1 MGAPRARGAGEP
13 AESLGVLEEV
23 RVFVGPVLRV
33 GGERGRQHRAEVWVR
48 VKKET
53 IAQSTT
59 RRRRRRGGGRDA
71 AQGAHRHACHRLIT
85 LTSLT
90 DGSNAWEG
98 RRNARGG
105 EVGGESSSGA
115 RRILVNPPGWF
126 LFFSRGGI
134 PGTRVRGDA
143 GRMNRVRAR
152 GRDVRTRS
160 SPCRPLNRPPAPD
173 GTTLHYYDLEASTR
187 RFQINTRAASGY
199 FLGVDLKGRAADRS
213 TDRESQPP
221 KRTFSSRS
229 PRHAPGHPAKTAT
242 RDSSTHDAPAN
253 HPPPPPIIR
262 APRGARSEAG
272 DIRRARTVSARTRHI
287 IISRDRVRRP
297 AESSRLWERER

>member
-1 MGAPRARGAGEP
+1 MARINN
-13 AESLGVLEEV
+13 
-23 RVFVGPVLRV
+23 
-33 GGERGRQHRAEVWVR
+33 
-48 VKKET
+48 KKT
-53 IAQSTT
+53 TSSRWRT
-59 RRRRRRGGGRDA
+59 RRGS
-71 AQGAHRHACHRLIT
+71 GAHRHACHRLIT
-85 LTSLT
+85 LTSLYRWVERLGGT
-90 DGSNAWEG
+90 EKRAGRGSQQ
-98 RRNARGG
+98 
-105 EVGGESSSGA
+105 ESSSGA
-115 RRILVNPPGWF
+115 RRILRKSAGF
-126 LFFSRGGI
+126 GFFSFRGAEFAKGRARS
-134 PGTRVRGDA
+134 GATRVRRTGF
-143 GRMNRVRAR
+143 RAR
-152 GRDVRTRS
+152 GHDAKTIS